1 MDFDDIYETD
11 DTVVSST
18 GPNAPPPLPG
28 LFINKHIY
36 IIFVNLCN
44 NIFQHFA
51 ASAAIMSFELPEP
64 ELEEDALVYDF
75 SFSLFFWEDI

>member
-1 MDFDDIYETD
+1 MHHLLYQVF
-11 DTVVSST
+11 
-18 GPNAPPPLPG
+18 
-28 LFINKHIY
+28 FINKHIY
-36 IIFVNLCN
+36 IIFVNLC

-75 SFSLFFWEDI
+75 LLVYFSEKRFNFLLCNILKNIQQSLES